1 MQIRFDGRVALVT
14 GSTRGIGYTTARML
28 GDAGAEVIVNGRTQE
43 AVDDALSALR
53 REVPAGS
60 FRGLVADIAS
70 AEGAAEA
77 MRQESALDILVCN
90 AATFDWT
97 AFFDTQDADWQRHF
111 EINVMSGVR
120 LARNFMAGMLERN
133 WGRIVLVASESGLN
147 IPSDMIHYGVSKAA
161 QIALA
166 RGLAELTAGTG
177 VTVNSVLPGPTAS
190 SNANAF
196 FADNAAKQGLPIEE
210 AESHLLKSIRPT
222 SLLQRFATVD
232 EVANMIVYTCST
244 QASATNGAALRVEG
258 GLLRHLG

>member
-196 FADNAAKQGLPIEE
+196 FADYAAKQGLPIEE